1 MNKNNVLKKY
11 ASIYCVENTY
21 ITGLILLA
29 IIFFS
34 DPFTMEGATNKGK
47 DFDLQGFIN
56 SEISVGKKTI
66 VIPCGTYRVKPNDR
80 QHLSFKNLKDITII
94 ADGVEMICTE
104 TTRAI
109 TFENCH
115 NVTLR
120 GITIDYDP
128 LCFSQG
134 KITHLS
140 SDKSA
145 IEFKLDDNYP
155 DNLVESIEIFN
166 PKTNNLKRSTYYGWT
181 KFEKIG
187 DRQYRITKDKNY
199 TFNPDIDIEEV
210 GDILVCNNNYTPNG
224 NLAHA
229 IFSDGCVNLTLQN
242 ITIYSGNCF
251 GFFEMNGTKNNYL
264 RCVIDRRPQ
273 ETDMYKRNKRIRSND
288 ADAFHSKYAYIGPQ
302 IIECSSRYQG
312 DDGVNINGK
321 YYMSVGADKNAIRL
335 IETGNCD
342 LKAGSALE
350 ILTVEGK
357 KIPDVKILKIEDD
370 GIISQ
375 NEINTILKFNER
387 EENKLIL
394 TQPNNK
400 ILKLTVNKEVKFNI
414 GALIADKN
422 RIGSGFLVKNCNFS
436 NNRSRGIIIKANN
449 GQVINNTLHGN
460 WMTAILV
467 SPEIWWLEAA
477 CSDNIKISGN
487 IISDNLSK
495 NVIDINGNGF
505 EESTPRA
512 GLHNN
517 IVIENNKISN
527 CFLPAIYVA
536 STKNGSIVGN
546 KIITPKTSDK
556 DNDKSDA
563 IVIKNCE
570 NLKSDF

>member
-1 MNKNNVLKKY
+1 MNNQNKILSHCYK
-11 ASIYCVENTY
+11 STY
-21 ITGLILLA
+21 KTGIILLVVLLSCN
-29 IIFFS
+29 IL
-34 DPFTMEGATNKGK
+34 TMQGARNKGK

-56 SEISVGKKTI
+56 SEISAGKKTI
-66 VIPCGTYRVKPNDR
+66 VVPPGTYRVKPKDR
-80 QHLSFKNLKDITII
+80 QHLCFKNLKDITII
-94 ADGVEMICTE
+94 ADNVEMICTE

-109 TFENCH
+109 TFEKCR
-115 NVTLR
+115 NVTFR

-134 KITHLS
+134 TITHLS
-140 SDKSA
+140 PDKST
-145 IEFKLDDNYP
+145 IDFKLEDNYP

-166 PKTNNLKRSTYYGWT
+166 PKTGNLKRSTYYGWA
-181 KFEKIG
+181 KFKKTG
-187 DRQYRITKDKNY
+187 DRQYQISKDKNY
-199 TFNPDIDIEEV
+199 TYNPEIDIEEV
-210 GDILVCNNNYTPNG
+210 GDILVANNEYAPNG
-224 NLAHA
+224 KLSHA
-229 IFSDGCVNLTLQN
+229 VCSEGCVKLNLEN
-242 ITIYSGNCF
+242 ITLYSGNCF
-251 GFFEMNGTKNNYL
+251 GFFEVDGTKNKYY
-264 RCVIDRRPQ
+264 RCAIDRRLP
-273 ETDMYKRNKRIRSND
+273 ETDMYQRAKRMRSND
-288 ADAFHSKYAYIGPQ
+288 ADAFHSKYAYVGPQ
-302 IIECSSRYQG
+302 LIECSSRYQG

-321 YYMSVGADKNAIRL
+321 YYMSVGADKNTIRL
-335 IETGNCD
+335 IDTGNCD
-342 LKAGSALE
+342 LKVGSALE
-350 ILTVEGK
+350 VLTVEGK

-375 NEINTILKFNER
+375 NEINTILKFSER
-387 EENKLIL
+387 EENKVML

-400 ILKLTVNKEVKFNI
+400 ILKLTINKEVKFNI

-477 CSDNIKISGN
+477 CADNIKVSGN

-505 EESTPRA
+505 EESTPQA

-517 IVIENNKISN
+517 IVIENNKITN
-527 CFLPAIYVA
+527 CYLPAIYVA
-536 STKNGSIVGN
+536 STKNGSILGN
-546 KIITPKTSDK
+546 KIINPKTFDK
-556 DNDKSDA
+556 DNVKPEA

-570 NLKSDF
+570 NFKSDF